1 MELHNRIQNIAK
13 QRVAR
18 EFIITTVIMSG
29 SVRVAAS
36 YLKKPGTLEISAD
49 RKTLSWRPAGSTTA
63 ALTIVTESIDN
74 LKQTPVT
81 APKAILNV
89 VVKAKDGTLGDN
101 KLTFT
106 SPNARSDLT
115 SILDPLKEVIAAR
128 GAEVAAALL
137 KANAST
143 RNGSKPPAAE
153 LDDASLIADRGLQKE
168 VLEENPA
175 IGELFASAI
184 KDAPDKAAFD
194 KNFWA
199 ARIGLLRA
207 KQIAKNQ
214 HQGETNVLSEIKPS
228 VGVDGKPSLKMST
241 EQRDTIF
248 NQHPLVETV
257 FKELV
262 EKTKQYTEIEFWQNF
277 WVSHLVKKLKGE
289 KITDLDP
296 EIPMIDKFALN
307 FDEKANLPKRMEM
320 AHTPRFLDLDGN
332 DQDFSQQKGNAP
344 DWTMKPNFHG
354 KVQLLHILNNTSE
367 RLMYNVAASD
377 TAAHGPVGMDED
389 TFNELQ
395 LRDLERAA
403 KDNRIM
409 LNVNTQK
416 QLTAAEI
423 NGNAMAQKENRTKA
437 LKALQADMRVQVE
450 LPTELEE
457 DDEVQAQHATK
468 DILKSVKLRAT
479 SSMSGLS
486 LEPKLD
492 PAMSD
497 SVRMTHSTTV
507 EFLRYFWTTYFSGDD
522 RKAHELQQWSK
533 AVTDSLGRIEAIA
546 DKAEEKRKLEVANK
560 QKEWDEYKRQGGKRR
575 KLDLSTVSGGRKA
588 VEDMMAPTRRAVLKA
603 SGDYARVYSEQLAQ
617 AARQGP
623 PVS

>member
-1 MELHNRIQNIAK
+1 
-13 QRVAR
+13 
-18 EFIITTVIMSG
+18 MSG
-29 SVRVAAS
+29 SIKAAAS
-36 YLKKPGTLEISAD
+36 YLKKPGTVEISAD
-49 RKTLSWRPAGSTTA
+49 RKSLFWKPAGSTTA
-63 ALTIVTESIDN
+63 TLTILTESIDN

-81 APKAILNV
+81 APKAILNI
-89 VVKAKDGTLGDN
+89 VVKAKDSTLGDN

-106 SPNARSDLT
+106 SPNARADLT
-115 SILDPLKEVIAAR
+115 SILDPLKDVIAAR
-128 GAEVAAALL
+128 GADVAAALL
-137 KANAST
+137 KSNTGAG
-143 RNGSKPPAAE
+143 NGTKPPVTE
-153 LDDASLIADRGLQKE
+153 LDDASLMADRTLLKE
-168 VLEENPA
+168 VLEESPA
-175 IGELFASAI
+175 IGELFTNAI

-228 VGVDGKPSLKMST
+228 LGVDGKPSLRMST
-241 EQRDTIF
+241 EQQETIF
-248 NQHPLVETV
+248 NQYPLVKTIYDD
-257 FKELV
+257 LV
-262 EKTKQYTEIEFWQNF
+262 GKTKQYTQVEFWQNF

-296 EIPMIDKFALN
+296 EIPKIDKFALN
-307 FDEKANLPKRMEM
+307 YDEKANLPARMQM

-377 TAAHGPVGMDED
+377 TAAHAPVGMDED

-403 KDNRIM
+403 KDNRVM
-409 LNVNTQK
+409 LNVSTQK
-416 QLTAAEI
+416 KLMDVEA
-423 NGNAMAQKENRTKA
+423 NGNAIAKKQDRVKA
-437 LKALQADMRVQVE
+437 LKAMQADLRVQVQ
-450 LPTELEE
+450 LPTELDE

-468 DILKSVKLRAT
+468 DILKTVKLRAT
-479 SSMSGLS
+479 LSTSGLS
-486 LEPKLD
+486 LQPKLD
-492 PAMSD
+492 PVMSD
-497 SVRMTHSTTV
+497 SVKMTHSTTI
-507 EFLRYFWTTYFSGDD
+507 EFLRYFWSTYFSGDD
-522 RKAHELQQWSK
+522 RKAFELQQWAK
-533 AVTDSLGRIEAIA
+533 AVKDSLDRIESMSVE
-546 DKAEEKRKLEVANK
+546 AEEKRVLEVTTK

-575 KLDLSTVSGGRKA
+575 KLDLSNVSGGRKA
-588 VEDMMAPTRRAVLKA
+588 VEDMMAPTMRAVSKA
-603 SGDYARVYSEQLAQ
+603 SGEYSRVYNEQLAQ

-623 PVS
+623 TVS

>member
-1 MELHNRIQNIAK
+1 MADL
-13 QRVAR
+13 
-18 EFIITTVIMSG
+18 
-29 SVRVAAS
+29 
-36 YLKKPGTLEISAD
+36 ISKD
-49 RKTLSWRPAGSTTA
+49 
-63 ALTIVTESIDN
+63 

-81 APKAILNV
+81 APKAILNI
-89 VVKAKDGTLGDN
+89 VVKAQDGTLGDN

-106 SPNARSDLT
+106 SSNARSDLT
-115 SILDPLKEVIAAR
+115 SILDPLKDVIAAR
-128 GAEVAAALL
+128 GADVAAALL
-137 KANAST
+137 KS
-143 RNGSKPPAAE
+143 NGSSGNGTNPPATE
-153 LDDASLIADRGLQKE
+153 LDDASLMANRGLLKE

-175 IGELFASAI
+175 IGELFTNAI

-214 HQGETNVLSEIKPS
+214 GQGETNVLSEIKPS
-228 VGVDGKPSLKMST
+228 LGVDGKPSLRMST
-241 EQRDTIF
+241 EQQETIF
-248 NQHPLVETV
+248 KQYPLVKTIYD
-257 FKELV
+257 ELV
-262 EKTKQYTEIEFWQNF
+262 AKTKQYTQLEFWQNF

-296 EIPMIDKFALN
+296 EIPKIDKFAVN
-307 FDEKANLPKRMEM
+307 YDEKANLPARMQM

-403 KDNRIM
+403 KDNRVM
-409 LNVNTQK
+409 LNVSTQK
-416 QLTAAEI
+416 QLTTEEV
-423 NGNAMAQKENRTKA
+423 NGNAVAKKQDRVKA
-437 LKALQADMRVQVE
+437 LKTMQLDLQVQVQ
-450 LPTELEE
+450 LPTELDE

-468 DILKSVKLRAT
+468 DILKTVKVRAA
-479 SSMSGLS
+479 SAASGLS
-486 LEPKLD
+486 LQPKLD
-492 PAMSD
+492 SVMSE
-497 SVRMTHSTTV
+497 SAKMTHFTTI
-507 EFLRYFWTTYFSGDD
+507 EFLRYFWSTYFSGDD
-522 RKAHELQQWSK
+522 RKAFELQQWAK
-533 AVTDSLGRIEAIA
+533 AVKDSLDRIESMAV
-546 DKAEEKRKLEVANK
+546 KAEEKRQMEVTTK
-560 QKEWDEYKRQGGKRR
+560 QREWDEYKRQGGKRR
-575 KLDLSTVSGGRKA
+575 KLDLSNVSGGRKA
-588 VEDMMAPTRRAVLKA
+588 VEDMMAPTVRAVSKA
-603 SGDYARVYSEQLAQ
+603 SGEYARVYNEQLAQ

-623 PVS
+623 TVS